1 MEISESTEAIRTK
14 ILSDAEKEANRLTAE
29 AKNKAEE
36 IVNAARERAKEIRE
50 GELKRRKKH
59 IEETNRQRIAE
70 AKVDY
75 HRRLQTFKSGLIDDT
90 FNKVREKL
98 QKYVEDSAYM
108 ETLDYLIIEGATIL
122 NGGEL
127 SIKLNEADK
136 KRVSKDALKRL
147 SKEIKERTKAE
158 TRIVLDEYA
167 VNAIGGAVISTA
179 DQKATIDNTLEAR
192 LEKIKKE
199 AKTELETILFK

>member
-50 GELKRRKKH
+50 GELERRKKH